1 MRRREFITLLGGA
14 AATWPFVA
22 GAQQPARPVIGF
34 LHGGSP
40 DRFRL
45 HLAGFHLGLK
55 DGGFVDGQN
64 LTIDY
69 RWVDVNDKRLPAM
82 AADLVRRGVAVMVAG
97 GGTNSTLACKNAT
110 KTIPILFATGGD
122 PVRLGLVAS
131 LARPGGNITGVS
143 FFNADLTAKAMGLL
157 SQIAPNAR
165 TVALLFN
172 PNVPDSARQPADA
185 QEAAR
190 TLGLDLLVVNAS
202 TDAEID
208 QAFVT
213 LVQRGA
219 GALVIGGDP
228 FFAGRLGRLAALTRR
243 HRIPASYVRREFPDA
258 GGLMGYGTNV
268 KDAYRQ
274 IGVYATRILK
284 GDKPQDLPVVLSTK
298 FEFVINLK
306 TAKALGLDVP
316 PGVSSMADEII
327 E

>member
-1 MRRREFITLLGGA
+1 
-14 AATWPFVA
+14 
-22 GAQQPARPVIGF
+22 
-34 LHGGSP
+34 
-40 DRFRL
+40 
-45 HLAGFHLGLK
+45 
-55 DGGFVDGQN
+55 
-64 LTIDY
+64 
-69 RWVDVNDKRLPAM
+69 M

-243 HRIPASYVRREFPDA
+243 HRIPASHVRREFPDA

-306 TAKALGLDVP
+306 TAKALGIDVP